1 MKNHLLIFILSLN
14 MSFQACGLNL
24 AGESAYFDR
33 EDIAKAEAKLSSQE
47 QALLDEVALPS
58 LTCEYDILEEINQ
71 FAESKLKEALVYLRN
86 TSRIDDTQYR
96 LLLRTLRS
104 FEISKK
110 EKLLSPFNPI
120 VKDFKAQSF
129 DNFQRA
135 LQRGLCFNAIAKNLF
150 KELGE
155 KKPTKFLKKAY
166 HKKIIDKRTY
176 WMLKRLVQEDYHLE
190 PQILAEYL
198 KEQSFLTKQFPERLN
213 IQKTNYIS
221 GRREKSKVSR
231 REALLAKYNQFQII
245 YLSGMTQRLLNRLN
259 ADEVIINVMIDDESV
274 EEIIL
279 DPMEQYRFAA
289 KMVRKELGDLQ
300 MMNLFEGTNVAFEDI
315 LAAAFETGLVSG
327 ADLSTLVLVDDV
339 WNPELTK
346 AEKRKR
352 FIRRYGTIFVAAIP
366 TTFYFVKVLSLV
378 GIEMLTETKQEPQ
391 RDHSIF

>member
-24 AGESAYFDR
+24 AGASVYFDK
-33 EDIAKAEAKLSSQE
+33 EELSKAMIELSSQE
-47 QALLDEVALPS
+47 QAMLDDAVLS
-58 LTCEYDILEEINQ
+58 TFTCEFDALEELYQLIGG
-71 FAESKLKEALVYLRN
+71 KLKEVLIYLRSN
-86 TSRIDDTQYR
+86 SRIDDTQYR
-96 LLLRTLRS
+96 LLLRTVRS
-104 FEISKK
+104 FEVSKK
-110 EKLLSPFNPI
+110 EKQLSPFNPI
-120 VKDFKAQSF
+120 VKNFKKKSF
-129 DNFQRA
+129 VNFQNA
-135 LQRGLCFNAIAKNLF
+135 LQKGVCFNTIAINLF

-155 KKPTKFLKKAY
+155 KRPIKFLKKAY
-166 HKKIIDKRTY
+166 HQNLIDKRTY

-190 PQILAEYL
+190 PQTLAEYL
-198 KEQSFLTKQFPERLN
+198 KVQNFLTKQFPDRIN
-213 IQKTNYIS
+213 IQKTDYIS
-221 GRREKSKVSR
+221 GRAEKSKVSR

-245 YLSGMTQRLLNRLN
+245 YLRGMTQRLLNRLN
-259 ADEVIINVMIDDESV
+259 ADEVIINVIIDDESV

-300 MMNLFEGTNVAFEDI
+300 MMNLFEGIDVGFEDI

-327 ADLSTLVLVDDV
+327 EDLSTLALVDDV

-366 TTFYFVKVLSLV
+366 TTFYLVKVLSLV
-378 GIEMLTETKQEPQ
+378 GIEMLTETKQEPP